1 MNIKSKILNILPLP
15 LVRYLRDYKLKET
28 GSNEILRNI
37 GVGIDY
43 HQQPKV
49 LLCYVT
55 GVFHIQNWENQK
67 GTRNVECAA
76 LIEALVKNGCRIDVC
91 SNDYNGDIGNDYDYV
106 MGFGSAYR
114 RAKTQNPQATSL
126 LYLTEKPPY
135 YSLKKESERIA
146 YLYERHHIK
155 VPINRSGLYFN
166 DKDIT
171 DADYIIMMGKD
182 GDEQLLPNKKV
193 FLVSPTG
200 LKCET
205 YSMKNKNFEIAKK
218 NFLWM
223 GSRGAVLKG
232 LDILYDAFAE
242 LPDFALHVAGLDSVD
257 RRMLKKIKPTNVIDH
272 GYLHIGSDDANKVFD
287 KCAYFLFP
295 SCTEGVSTSTLTAM
309 NFGLIPL
316 ITPEVSVETKDA
328 VYLQSFRVEDI
339 IKELEKRSKVDAFVL
354 KKEAEAVREFA
365 HNRYSLKRYS
375 ETMYSIMKNI
385 LSYDKS
391 H

>member
-1 MNIKSKILNILPLP
+1 MNIKSEILNILPLP

-28 GSNEILRNI
+28 GNNEILRNI
-37 GVGIDY
+37 GVGIDC

-55 GVFHIQNWENQK
+55 GAFHIQNWEKQK

-76 LIEALVKNGCRIDVC
+76 LIEAFVKNGCRIDVC
-91 SNDYNGDIGNDYDYV
+91 SNNYNGDIGNDYNYV
-106 MGFGSAYR
+106 FGFGSAYR
-114 RAKTQNPQATSL
+114 RAKTQNPQATSI

-155 VPINRSGLYFN
+155 APINRSGLYFN
-166 DKDIT
+166 NKDIT
-171 DADYIIMMGKD
+171 EADYIIMMGKD

-200 LKCET
+200 LKSET
-205 YSMKNKNFEIAKK
+205 YSMKNKDFEIAKRH
-218 NFLWM
+218 FLWM

-242 LPDFALHVAGLDSVD
+242 FPDLVLHVAGLDSVD
-257 RRMLKKIKPTNVIDH
+257 RRMLKNIKPTNVIDH
-272 GYLHIGSDDANKVFD
+272 GYLHIGTNEANKVFD
-287 KCAYFLFP
+287 ECAYFLFP

-316 ITPEVSVETKDA
+316 ITSETSVETIDGI
-328 VYLQSFRVEDI
+328 YLQSFKVDDI
-339 IKELEKRSKVDAFVL
+339 MKELKNRSNTDAIVL
-354 KKEAEAVREFA
+354 KEEAEAVKEFA
-365 HNRYSLKRYS
+365 QNRYSLKRYS
-375 ETMYSIMKNI
+375 EVMYNIIQNI
-385 LSYDKS
+385 LSYDKL